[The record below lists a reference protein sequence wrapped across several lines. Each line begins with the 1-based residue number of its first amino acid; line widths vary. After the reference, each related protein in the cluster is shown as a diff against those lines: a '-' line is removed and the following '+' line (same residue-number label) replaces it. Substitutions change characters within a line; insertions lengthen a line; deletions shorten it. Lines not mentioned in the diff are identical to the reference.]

1 MAIRNDVLDLTKNE
15 MIMVMHDQEQE
26 IESLKAQVAELQSK
40 LDNYNI
46 KIESVGNLADAA
58 AQISGLFDAAQVA
71 VEIYM
76 SSIKMRSDR
85 SEAILAEVEKQADKI
100 ISEAEAVAKQ
110 RIEAANIEVEQ
121 KWNSIETRMLAL
133 YESHNGLKEIMD
145 KLNGIEN

>member
-40 LDNYNI
+40 LDNYII
-46 KIESVGNLADAA
+46 KTESVGTLADAA

-110 RIEAANIEVEQ
+110 RIEAADIEVEQ

-145 KLNGIEN
+145 KLSGIEN

>member
-1 MAIRNDVLDLTKNE
+1 MAIRNDVLNLTKNE

-26 IESLKAQVAELQSK
+26 IESLRAQVADLQSK
-40 LDNYNI
+40 LDNYI
-46 KIESVGNLADAA
+46 VKTEKVGNLADAA

-100 ISEAEAVAKQ
+100 ISEAEEVAKK
-110 RIEAANIEVEQ
+110 RIAAADLEVEQ

-145 KLNGIEN
+145 KLSSVDN

>member
-145 KLNGIEN
+145 KLNGIKN

>member
-145 KLNGIEN
+145 KLNGVEN